1 MTDPPFLHWV
11 LRRATRSDAETLTAL
26 ARMSKA
32 SWGYPISWMD
42 AWAPELTIT
51 PGYLELHRVTVA
63 CGARDIVGMCAIEDH
78 DDHWMLEHVWVS
90 PRVYR
95 RGVGRILV
103 LDALNAA
110 HRRAA
115 VPVRLLADPFAQDF
129 YAHLGAQVT
138 GWTAAPMDGDPGRRL
153 LRMEF

>member
-1 MTDPPFLHWV
+1 
-11 LRRATRSDAETLTAL
+11 LTAL

-95 RGVGRILV
+95 RGVRRI
-103 LDALNAA
+103 AGPPFRSAFSPIHS
-110 HRRAA
+110 HRISMRT
-115 VPVRLLADPFAQDF
+115 LA
-129 YAHLGAQVT
+129 
-138 GWTAAPMDGDPGRRL
+138 RR
-153 LRMEF
+153 